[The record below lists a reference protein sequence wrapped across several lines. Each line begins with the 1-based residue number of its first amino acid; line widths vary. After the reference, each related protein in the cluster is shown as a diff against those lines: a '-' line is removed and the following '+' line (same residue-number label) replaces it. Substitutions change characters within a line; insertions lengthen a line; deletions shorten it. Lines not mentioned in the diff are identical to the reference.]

1 MTAISDIE
9 STHDSMPTKLSLE
22 AVEYWIMR
30 KRNLISQ
37 RSTKEFILE
46 SNEFI
51 LKKTNFLFESKMF
64 D

>member
-9 STHDSMPTKLSLE
+9 STHDSVTTELSLE

-46 SNEFI
+46 PNEFI
-51 LKKTNFLFESKMF
+51 LKKTNFLFDSKMF